1 MSSPTN
7 DEHQE
12 GQQQEA
18 AAVDP
23 NAPWA
28 YVKFETSIVRIVLF

>member
-1 MSSPTN
+1 MSSPT
-7 DEHQE
+7 DEEHQE
-12 GQQQEA
+12 GQQQE

-28 YVKFETSIVRIVLF
+28 YVKFETSIVRIVLC